1 MRNLSKPVQYLI
13 VIGLAVAAWLVIGP
27 LLSPNQPTTVSTKKV
42 AKKKPKKSTDIYLP
56 EDRTAHFD
64 NVVAGADNIFKPLVA
79 KSPTS
84 RGGGAVSAPNAL
96 PAAYAGGEPNW
107 IYTGTADVD
116 GVPCALLENKTTGDS
131 LFLRVGDTWKGSTIQ
146 GITDDSLI
154 VMSPETGL
162 IMTVTLPSDD
172 YLPGPGSGNSPVT
185 INPLNGPI
193 GGPMTIEPD
202 LNGRNDNGSANGR
215 RNRRRGN
222 SWQSSPG
229 FTNNNGN

>member
-1 MRNLSKPVQYLI
+1 MKNLSKPVQYLI

-27 LLSPNQPTTVSTKKV
+27 LLSPSHPTTVSTKKV

-56 EDRTAHFD
+56 EDRTARFD
-64 NVVAGADNIFKPLVA
+64 NVVAAADNIFKPLVA

-84 RGGGAVSAPNAL
+84 RGGGAASAPNAL

-107 IYTGTADVD
+107 VYTGTADID
-116 GVPCALLENKTTGDS
+116 GVPSALLENKTTGDS

-146 GITDDSLI
+146 EITDDSLV

-162 IMTVTLPSDD
+162 IMTVKLPSDD
-172 YLPGPGSGNSPVT
+172 FLPGSKTGDAPVT

-202 LNGRNDNGSANGR
+202 PTARNRDGSNNGR
-215 RNRRRGN
+215 RNRQRGN
-222 SWQSSPG
+222 SWQG
-229 FTNNNGN
+229 FNNNNGN